1 MRENKEKIV
10 RKVTELKTQRI
21 EVKKNKLRIE
31 MIARIT
37 EVENFQEDK
46 VNKVVPKEIQEEIAS
61 WKKEYKSRG
70 GKENR

>member
-61 WKKEYKSRG
+61 
-70 GKENR
+70 